1 MYPLHLSIVS
11 STPSTILYPD
21 TYFLDEE
28 IDVLSLVNHDN
39 CHSEKLGIRKK
50 YR

>member
-28 IDVLSLVNHDN
+28 IDVLSRL
-39 CHSEKLGIRKK
+39 LTTIIATRKN
-50 YR
+50 